1 MTKPSSTTSDE
12 RSALIRQAREA
23 ARARYARWDDSLFDA
38 LLDSPLDHIWRALK
52 TRPPE
57 HRLASVRTY
66 IDLVAAGIGEGVLHG
81 IHGEPSSLL
90 EAFIRDKVPY
100 WFGASNP
107 DRHGKIAAS
116 AWNIAAGARAQA
128 VWIDQY
134 LLANLEDFENPM
146 RLKETAAELLRPVL
160 EETPAAKWNGPG
172 TVTVISLNTIVAD
185 FLPGR
190 ITAVTPRLVCI
201 ADRRRDV
208 RLGVL
213 LVPNGASR
221 CLGPMRGGDTGL
233 PNDARLPPIR
243 WSAVDVSIGGMRVA
257 LPLAGSLPQE
267 TLALPSG
274 FLLASLPNSQRLW
287 VIDSP

>member
-1 MTKPSSTTSDE
+1 MTKSSSTTSAE

-23 ARARYARWDDSLFDA
+23 ARARYARWDDRIFDA
-38 LLDSPLDHIWRALK
+38 LLEDPLDHIWRALK

-57 HRLASVRTY
+57 HRLASARTY

-100 WFGASNP
+100 WFGESNP
-107 DRHGKIAAS
+107 DRHGKIAAT
-116 AWNIAAGARAQA
+116 AWNIAAGGRAQA
-128 VWIDQY
+128 GWIDQY
-134 LLANLEDFENPM
+134 LLANLHEFVNPM
-146 RLKETAAELLRPVL
+146 RLKETTAELLRPVL

-172 TVTVISLNTIVAD
+172 TVTVLTLNTSVAD

-190 ITAVTPRLVCI
+190 MTTVTPRLVCI

-213 LVPNGASR
+213 LMPNGASR
-221 CLGPMRGGDTGL
+221 CLGPMRCDGAEMTDDDSL
-233 PNDARLPPIR
+233 PAIR
-243 WSAVDVSIGGMRVA
+243 WTVADVSIGDLRIS

-267 TLALPSG
+267 ALALPSG

>member
-1 MTKPSSTTSDE
+1 MTPSSSTTSAE
-12 RSALIRQAREA
+12 RSALIRQLREA
-23 ARARYARWDDSLFDA
+23 ARARYARWDDRLFDA
-38 LLDSPLDHIWRALK
+38 LLEDPLDHIWRTLK

-90 EAFIRDKVPY
+90 EAFIRDKVPD
-100 WFGASNP
+100 WFAGSNP

-128 VWIDQY
+128 GWIDQY
-134 LLANLEDFENPM
+134 LLANLHEFENPM

-160 EETPAAKWNGPG
+160 EETPAARWNGPG
-172 TVTVISLNTIVAD
+172 TVTVISLNNVVAD

-190 ITAVTPRLVCI
+190 MTAVTPRLVCI

-208 RLGVL
+208 RLGML
-213 LVPNGASR
+213 LMPDGASR
-221 CLGPMRGGDTGL
+221 CLGTMRGDNAGMPD
-233 PNDARLPPIR
+233 DASLPPIR
-243 WSAVDVSIGGMRVA
+243 WTAADVSIGDLRVA

>member
-12 RSALIRQAREA
+12 RSALILQVREA
-23 ARARYARWDDSLFDA
+23 ARARYARWDDRLFDA
-38 LLDSPLDHIWRALK
+38 LLEDPLDHIWHALK

-66 IDLVAAGIGEGVLHG
+66 IDLVVAGIGEGVLHG

-128 VWIDQY
+128 GWIDQY
-134 LLANLEDFENPM
+134 LLANLEEFENPM
-146 RLKETAAELLRPVL
+146 RLKEKAAELLRPVL
-160 EETPAAKWNGPG
+160 EETPAAKWNGPC

-213 LVPNGASR
+213 LMPDGASR
-221 CLGPMRGGDTGL
+221 CLGPMRDDGTGMA
-233 PNDARLPPIR
+233 NAASLPPIQ
-243 WSAVDVSIGGMRVA
+243 WTDDNVTIGDLQVA
-257 LPLAGSLPQE
+257 LPLTGSLPQE

-274 FLLASLPNSQRLW
+274 YLLASLPNSQRLW

>member
-1 MTKPSSTTSDE
+1 MIRSSPTASSE
-12 RSALIRQAREA
+12 RAALIRQSRDA
-23 ARARYARWDDSLFDA
+23 ARARYARWDDTLFDA
-38 LLDSPLDHIWRALK
+38 LLEDPLDHIWHALK

-81 IHGEPSSLL
+81 IQGEPSSLL

-100 WFGASNP
+100 WFGESNP

-128 VWIDQY
+128 GWIDQY
-134 LLANLEDFENPM
+134 LLANLHEFENPM

-160 EETPAAKWNGPG
+160 EETPAARWKGPG
-172 TVTVISLNTIVAD
+172 TVTVIALNTAVAD

-190 ITAVTPRLVCI
+190 MTAITPRLVCI
-201 ADRRRDV
+201 ADRRRGFW
-208 RLGVL
+208 LGVL
-213 LVPNGASR
+213 LMPDGASR
-221 CLGPMRGGDTGL
+221 CLGPMRGDGEGIADDASL
-233 PNDARLPPIR
+233 PLIR
-243 WSAVDVSIGGMRVA
+243 WTAADVSIGDLRVA
-257 LPLAGSLPQE
+257 LPLTGSLPQE

-274 FLLASLPNSQRLW
+274 FLLANLPNSQRLW

>member
-1 MTKPSSTTSDE
+1 MTSDE
-12 RSALIRQAREA
+12 RSALIRQVREA
-23 ARARYARWDDSLFDA
+23 AQARYARWDDKLFDA
-38 LLDSPLDHIWRALK
+38 LLEDPLDHIWHALK

-66 IDLVAAGIGEGVLHG
+66 IDLVAAGIGEGVMHG

-100 WFGASNP
+100 WLGASNP
-107 DRHGKIAAS
+107 DRHGRIAAS

-128 VWIDQY
+128 GWIDQY
-134 LLANLEDFENPM
+134 LLANLREFENPM
-146 RLKETAAELLRPVL
+146 RIKEKAAELLRPVL
-160 EETPAAKWNGPG
+160 EETPAARWNGPG
-172 TVTVISLNTIVAD
+172 TVTVIALNNSAAD
-185 FLPGR
+185 FLPGKM
-190 ITAVTPRLVCI
+190 TTVTPRLVCI
-201 ADRRRDV
+201 ADRRRDF

-213 LVPNGASR
+213 LMPDGASR
-221 CLGPMRGGDTGL
+221 CLGPMRGDGAGMTD
-233 PNDARLPPIR
+233 DDSLPPIR
-243 WSAVDVSIGGMRVA
+243 WTAADVSIGDLRVA
-257 LPLAGSLPQE
+257 LPLTGSLPQE